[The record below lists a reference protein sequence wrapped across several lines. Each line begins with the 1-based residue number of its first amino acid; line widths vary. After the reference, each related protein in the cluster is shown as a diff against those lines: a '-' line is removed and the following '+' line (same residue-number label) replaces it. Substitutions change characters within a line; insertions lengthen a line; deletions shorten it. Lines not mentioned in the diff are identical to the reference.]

1 MKKRSFSLMGLV
13 MAVVFLAAASASFAA
28 PSRAVTQLTAAL
40 KGSNETKGGEANG
53 TGDAT
58 LSIDS
63 AANSISFTI
72 KVAGATLPMTAGHIH
87 EGAAGV
93 AGPVVQPLGAPDASG
108 MVTGTVTSTADLIQK
123 ILANPAGYY
132 VNVHNAPY
140 PGGALRGQ
148 LAMASAAGGLP
159 NTGASSH
166 SLLLVVLAL
175 AVLLV
180 GMGLIYV
187 ALRRDDAQAA

>member
-1 MKKRSFSLMGLV
+1 MNKRSFSLMGLV
-13 MAVVFLAAASASFAA
+13 MAVIFLAAATASFAA
-28 PSRAVTQLTAAL
+28 PSRAVTQLTATL
-40 KGSNETKGGEANG
+40 KGTDETKGGEPNG
-53 TGDAT
+53 TGTAT

-63 AANSISFTI
+63 TANSISYTI
-72 KVAGATLPMTAGHIH
+72 KVTGATLPMKAGHIH

-108 MVTGTVTSTADLIQK
+108 TATGTVTSTADLIQK

-140 PGGALRGQ
+140 PDGAMRGQ
-148 LAMASAAGGLP
+148 LMMASAGGLP

-166 SLLLVVLAL
+166 SGLLVVLAL

-187 ALRRDDAQAA
+187 ALRRDDAPAV